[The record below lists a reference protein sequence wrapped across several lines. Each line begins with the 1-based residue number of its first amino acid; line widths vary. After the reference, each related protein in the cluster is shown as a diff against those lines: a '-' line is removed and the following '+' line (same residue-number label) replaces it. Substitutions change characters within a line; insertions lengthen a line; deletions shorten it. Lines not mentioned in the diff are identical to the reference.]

1 MVSKNNKRVFLEK
14 TKKRV
19 LKYSIKK
26 LSVGVASV
34 LVGVGLVLGTTELV
48 QAQDEISPS
57 TPLETAISSVQ
68 VGDKVA
74 SGILFRRILVI
85 RKIITFRIY
94 NLVLKN

>member
-1 MVSKNNKRVFLEK
+1 MVSKNNKRVFLENK
-14 TKKRV
+14 ET
-19 LKYSIKK
+19 SIEVQYQK

-74 SGILFRRILVI
+74 SGNTFQENPGYT
-85 RKIITFRIY
+85 KIITFRFTI
-94 NLVLKN
+94 

>member
-48 QAQDEISPS
+48 QAQDEISPC
-57 TPLETAISSVQ
+57 TPLETAISPVQ
-68 VGDKVA
+68 VGDKEA
-74 SGILFRRILVI
+74 
-85 RKIITFRIY
+85 TATT
-94 NLVLKN
+94 